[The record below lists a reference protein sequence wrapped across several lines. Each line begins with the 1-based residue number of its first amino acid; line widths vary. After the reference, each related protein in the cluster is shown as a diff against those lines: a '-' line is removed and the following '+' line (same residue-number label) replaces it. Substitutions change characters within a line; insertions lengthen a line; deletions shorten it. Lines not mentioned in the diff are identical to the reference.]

1 MYFYVLQGDKWILDP
16 VHEKGIYFYVKYGS
30 VNITIP

>member
-1 MYFYVLQGDKWILDP
+1 MYLYVLRGDKWILDP
-16 VHEKGIYFYVKYGS
+16 VHENGTYRYVKYDS